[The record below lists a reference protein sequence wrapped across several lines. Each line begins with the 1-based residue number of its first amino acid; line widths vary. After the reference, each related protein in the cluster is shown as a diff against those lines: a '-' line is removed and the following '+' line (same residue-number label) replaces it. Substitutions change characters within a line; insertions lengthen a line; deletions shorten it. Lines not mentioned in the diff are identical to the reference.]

1 MAAFGLPKK
10 SKEEQEQRKAA
21 IEESTLHAIEVPF
34 EVMKVAFNG
43 FEVAHAMAK
52 TGNPNS
58 VSDAGVGALAL
69 HACVEGAWL
78 NVKINS
84 GDLDKHQKV
93 IELLREGE
101 ALRREAKSLKN
112 AVLELVNKKLGT

>member
-1 MAAFGLPKK
+1 
-10 SKEEQEQRKAA
+10 
-21 IEESTLHAIEVPF
+21 
-34 EVMKVAFNG
+34 
-43 FEVAHAMAK
+43 MAK